1 MKFFKVTKP
10 YYALIKA
17 ESKKNALKLY
27 TDEVAD
33 DEGGCLAQDMYEID
47 KLEAGKLHGRTIGES
62 GKKLTANE
70 VIDDLASNEE
80 MVLSQDG
87 SLL

>member
-17 ESKKNALKLY
+17 QSKENALKLY
-27 TDEVAD
+27 TDDVAD
-33 DEGGCLAQDMYEID
+33 DEGGRLAEDMYEID
-47 KLEAGKLHGRTIGES
+47 ELEAGKLHGKTIDES
-62 GKKLTANE
+62 GKKLTVNE
-70 VIDDLASNEE
+70 VIEDLASVEE

>member
-1 MKFFKVTKP
+1 MKFYKVTKP

-17 ESKKNALKLY
+17 QSKENALKLY

-33 DEGGCLAQDMYEID
+33 DEGGLLAEDMYEID
-47 KLEAGKLHGRTIGES
+47 ELEAGKLHGRTIGE
-62 GKKLTANE
+62 GGEKLTANE